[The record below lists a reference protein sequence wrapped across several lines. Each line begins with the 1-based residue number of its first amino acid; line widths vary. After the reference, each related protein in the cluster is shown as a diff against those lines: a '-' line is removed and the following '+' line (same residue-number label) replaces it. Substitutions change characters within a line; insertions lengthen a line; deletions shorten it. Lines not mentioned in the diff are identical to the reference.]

1 MSYLQNSLR
10 GCIKYENTN
19 NAELQKGIELLNKEN
34 SSSKFKGDI
43 GGTRV
48 WWDKQGAAN
57 F

>member
-1 MSYLQNSLR
+1 MSYLQNSLS

-34 SSSKFKGDI
+34 SSSNFKGDI

-48 WWDKQGAAN
+48 WWDKQKAAN

>member
-34 SSSKFKGDI
+34 SSSNFKGDI
-43 GGTRV
+43 GGTCV
-48 WWDKQGAAN
+48 WWDNQKAAN